1 MLKLKLQYFGHL
13 IPRTDSLEKRPWCWE
28 RLRAEGEG
36 DDRGW
41 GGWIASPNQWTCVC
55 ISSGNW
61 WWTGRPGVLQSIRSQ
76 RVGHDWATE
85 LNWTEVSFSIS
96 PSNEYSGLISFRID
110 WFDLLAVQGTFK
122 GLCQHSSKASILQH
136 SPGCGPTP
144 SWMWF
149 NSHICTFL
157 LEKP

>member
-1 MLKLKLQYFGHL
+1 MEPMLSSHSVMS
-13 IPRTDSLEKRPWCWE
+13 DSETPLTAICQAFQSFTTSQCLLSLMSIESYHTTMSMPY
-28 RLRAEGEG
+28 
-36 DDRGW
+36 
-41 GGWIASPNQWTCVC
+41 NHC
-55 ISSGNW
+55 ILCCPLLLLSSVF
-61 WWTGRPGVLQSIRSQ
+61 PSIRVFANQSAFHI
-76 RVGHDWATE
+76 RWPKC
-85 LNWTEVSFSIS
+85 WTFSFSMS
-96 PSNEYSGLISFRID
+96 LSNEYSGLISFRID